1 MKFWE
6 MLKNDAR
13 GAESKNKDIATLEER
28 IRYTEYMAL
37 GCGGLA
43 FLCFLAGGWFLVG
56 TAVLGAVAFR
66 KAWIA
71 LDKRDIV

>member
-13 GAESKNKDIATLEER
+13 GQESKNKEIATLEER

-37 GCGGLA
+37 ICGTAGLTFMA
-43 FLCFLAGGWFLVG
+43 AGGWFVGLGFGLWLV
-56 TAVLGAVAFR
+56 AAR
-66 KAWIA
+66 KIWIV
-71 LDKRDIV
+71 LDKKDFF